1 MRERKYFCVCHGTNV
16 EMHQPTLL
24 WPVLKNEHIV
34 TSPLLHV
41 NILWNSLEGSVQM
54 YYSGSSFTTREDL

>member
-1 MRERKYFCVCHGTNV
+1 
-16 EMHQPTLL
+16 
-24 WPVLKNEHIV
+24 VLKNEHIV